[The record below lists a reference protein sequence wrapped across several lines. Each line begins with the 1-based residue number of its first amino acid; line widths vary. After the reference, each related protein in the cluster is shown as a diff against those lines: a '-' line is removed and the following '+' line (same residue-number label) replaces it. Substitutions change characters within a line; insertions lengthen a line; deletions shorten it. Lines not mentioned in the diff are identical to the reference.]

1 MSAKYIIKFITIGR
15 NNVGKSC
22 IIIQYTE
29 DKFCENINS
38 TIGVDYKKK
47 FIQKGNELI
56 KLSIF
61 DTAGQERYS
70 YLTKNFYKGTNGAL
84 LVYDITCRD
93 SFNKLN
99 FWLNDLKNNSDDID
113 NLFIYLVGNKKDLE
127 EKREVSY
134 DEASEFAYENN
145 IPYIEV
151 SAKTGENIDKL
162 FDEMVKGT
170 IKNIMKKRKEQ
181 KNYIHESMRIS
192 FLDKKTI
199 KLNNKKCC

>member
-1 MSAKYIIKFITIGR
+1 MSAKYILKFITIGR
-15 NNVGKSC
+15 SNVGKSC

-29 DKFCENINS
+29 DKFYENINS
-38 TIGVDYKKK
+38 TIGVDYKTK
-47 FIQKGNELI
+47 FIQKGKELI

-70 YLTKNFYKGTNGAL
+70 DLTKNFYKGTNGAL

>member
-1 MSAKYIIKFITIGR
+1 MSAKYILKFITIGR
-15 NNVGKSC
+15 SNVGKSC

-47 FIQKGNELI
+47 FIQKGKELI

-70 YLTKNFYKGTNGAL
+70 DLTKNFYKGTNGAL

>member
-1 MSAKYIIKFITIGR
+1 MSAKYILKFITIGR
-15 NNVGKSC
+15 SNVGKSC
-22 IIIQYTE
+22 IIIKYTE
-29 DKFCENINS
+29 DKFYENINS
-38 TIGVDYKKK
+38 TIGVDYKTK
-47 FIQKGNELI
+47 FIQKGKELI

-70 YLTKNFYKGTNGAL
+70 DLTKNFYKGTNGAL

>member
-29 DKFCENINS
+29 DKFCENTKS

-47 FIQKGNELI
+47 FIQKGKELI

-61 DTAGQERYS
+61 DTAGQEKYS
-70 YLTKNFYKGTNGAL
+70 DLTKNFYKGTNGAL